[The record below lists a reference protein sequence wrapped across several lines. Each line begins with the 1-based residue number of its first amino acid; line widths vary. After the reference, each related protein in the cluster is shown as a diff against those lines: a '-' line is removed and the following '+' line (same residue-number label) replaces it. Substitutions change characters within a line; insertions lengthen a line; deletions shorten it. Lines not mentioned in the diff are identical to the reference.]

1 MCTAVLI
8 GRSPPSPPAFGL
20 VLRTGQQ
27 RLTTSLCNPL
37 LTIHISF
44 SDPPEGVE
52 LRVGGS
58 LEQGR
63 GAGGPVSGAAGLERE
78 VECAVRG
85 GIPQPT
91 VIWTLGDVPLE
102 ATSVGRDSLGPL

>member
-1 MCTAVLI
+1 VA
-8 GRSPPSPPAFGL
+8 
-20 VLRTGQQ
+20 
-27 RLTTSLCNPL
+27 
-37 LTIHISF
+37 
-44 SDPPEGVE
+44 
-52 LRVGGS
+52 GGPVS
-58 LEQGR
+58 

-102 ATSVGRDSLGPL
+102 ATSVGRDPSGPLCVLYFVFLGATSSPEIERDREKRLR